1 MTSTDNS
8 DSNPVTRP
16 RVGRPRS
23 VESRRAIIQSAM
35 NILQNDGY
43 AALNIEAIAA
53 KAGVSKQTIYR
64 WWASAAFIVLEALLA
79 DMPAQETIAPDTGS
93 LKSDLLELVRPT
105 VRALSQRRGPVFKA
119 LIAEA
124 QADAR
129 FAEALRNSLMA
140 AHRELVH
147 AVVGRAKLRGEVVFD
162 VDDDLA
168 ADMIFGTDPVPPP
181 ERSRP
186 AGRDVCL
193 QSGRR
198 HGRCHAACRDRRP
211 SRGGS
216 GGVTQGFPPRVPV
229 VAIFFFGTA
238 PSNGAVFRLVSM
250 FGQLNGRCS
259 PAPTR
264 CRYPHHRR

>member
-1 MTSTDNS
+1 MTNTNNS
-8 DSNPVTRP
+8 DNNTVTRP

-35 NILQNDGY
+35 NILQNEGY

-93 LKSDLLELVRPT
+93 LKNDLLELVRPT

-168 ADMIFGTDPVPPP
+168 ADMIFGPI
-181 ERSRP
+181 
-186 AGRDVCL
+186 L
-193 QSGRR
+193 
-198 HGRCHAACRDRRP
+198 
-211 SRGGS
+211 
-216 GGVTQGFPPRVPV
+216 
-229 VAIFFFGTA
+229 
-238 PSNGAVFRLVSM
+238 FRL
-250 FGQLNGRCS
+250 LNGHGALDETFAFNLVDATVAAMRHVE
-259 PAPTR
+259 TGI
-264 CRYPHHRR
+264 RRAAEAAE

>member
-168 ADMIFGTDPVPPP
+168 ADMIFGPI
-181 ERSRP
+181 
-186 AGRDVCL
+186 L
-193 QSGRR
+193 
-198 HGRCHAACRDRRP
+198 
-211 SRGGS
+211 
-216 GGVTQGFPPRVPV
+216 
-229 VAIFFFGTA
+229 
-238 PSNGAVFRLVSM
+238 FRLLNGH
-250 FGQLNGRCS
+250 GQLDETFAFNLVDAAVAAMRHVETG
-259 PAPTR
+259 A
-264 CRYPHHRR
+264 RRAAEAAE

>member
-1 MTSTDNS
+1 MTNTDNS
-8 DSNPVTRP
+8 DNNTVTRP

-35 NILQNDGY
+35 NILQNEVY

-93 LKSDLLELVRPT
+93 LKNDLLELVRPT

-140 AHRELVH
+140 AHRELVQ

-162 VDDDLA
+162 VDDELA
-168 ADMIFGTDPVPPP
+168 ADMIFGPI
-181 ERSRP
+181 
-186 AGRDVCL
+186 L
-193 QSGRR
+193 
-198 HGRCHAACRDRRP
+198 
-211 SRGGS
+211 
-216 GGVTQGFPPRVPV
+216 
-229 VAIFFFGTA
+229 
-238 PSNGAVFRLVSM
+238 FRL
-250 FGQLNGRCS
+250 LNGHGALDEAFAFNLVDATVAAMRHVE
-259 PAPTR
+259 TGV
-264 CRYPHHRR
+264 RRAAEAAE

>member
-8 DSNPVTRP
+8 NNNPVTRP

-79 DMPAQETIAPDTGS
+79 DMPPQETIAPDTGS

-168 ADMIFGTDPVPPP
+168 ADMIFGPI
-181 ERSRP
+181 
-186 AGRDVCL
+186 L
-193 QSGRR
+193 
-198 HGRCHAACRDRRP
+198 
-211 SRGGS
+211 
-216 GGVTQGFPPRVPV
+216 
-229 VAIFFFGTA
+229 
-238 PSNGAVFRLVSM
+238 FRLLNGH
-250 FGQLNGRCS
+250 GQLDETFAFNLVDATVAAMRHVETG
-259 PAPTR
+259 A
-264 CRYPHHRR
+264 RRAAEAAE

>member
-1 MTSTDNS
+1 MTNTDNS
-8 DSNPVTRP
+8 DNNTVTRP

-35 NILQNDGY
+35 NILQNEGY

-93 LKSDLLELVRPT
+93 LKNDLLELVRPT

-140 AHRELVH
+140 AHRELVQ

-162 VDDDLA
+162 VDDELA
-168 ADMIFGTDPVPPP
+168 ADMIFGPI
-181 ERSRP
+181 
-186 AGRDVCL
+186 L
-193 QSGRR
+193 
-198 HGRCHAACRDRRP
+198 
-211 SRGGS
+211 
-216 GGVTQGFPPRVPV
+216 
-229 VAIFFFGTA
+229 
-238 PSNGAVFRLVSM
+238 FRL
-250 FGQLNGRCS
+250 LNGHGALDETFAFNLVDATVAAMRHVE
-259 PAPTR
+259 TGV
-264 CRYPHHRR
+264 RRAAEAAE

>member
-1 MTSTDNS
+1 
-8 DSNPVTRP
+8 
-16 RVGRPRS
+16 VGRPRS

-129 FAEALRNSLMA
+129 AEFFAFLGWRTANSCMLLSA
-140 AHRELVH
+140 AR
-147 AVVGRAKLRGEVVFD
+147 R
-162 VDDDLA
+162 
-168 ADMIFGTDPVPPP
+168 
-181 ERSRP
+181 RSR
-186 AGRDVCL
+186 V
-193 QSGRR
+193 RR
-198 HGRCHAACRDRRP
+198 G
-211 SRGGS
+211 
-216 GGVTQGFPPRVPV
+216 
-229 VAIFFFGTA
+229 
-238 PSNGAVFRLVSM
+238 
-250 FGQLNGRCS
+250 
-259 PAPTR
+259 
-264 CRYPHHRR
+264 